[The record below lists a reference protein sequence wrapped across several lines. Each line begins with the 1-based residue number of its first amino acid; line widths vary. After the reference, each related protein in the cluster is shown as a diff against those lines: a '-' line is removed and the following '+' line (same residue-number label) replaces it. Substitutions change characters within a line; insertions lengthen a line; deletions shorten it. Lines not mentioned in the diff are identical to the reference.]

1 MQPISRRGRGLEMG
15 IKGINLKF
23 FIRALKNRRGAE
35 MVEGAISLP
44 LIILTAMLMVRMF
57 TFYLEILNTSVACHV
72 EALERWD
79 SYGGIG
85 MQIYKNSEEVKL
97 LKGGVLLFD
106 VGKEI
111 NTKLYMLNEDLIVR
125 GREAFQ

>member
-1 MQPISRRGRGLEMG
+1 MG

-44 LIILTAMLMVRMF
+44 LIILTAMLLVRMF

-125 GREAFQ
+125 GREAFHD